1 MQSNTAMENNINPL
15 KLQIMCKFCENTE
28 KIETIYQT
36 LYLKINGNHLGIYY
50 DSFSCDSA
58 IYEDNIVNIEYC
70 PFCGKKI
77 KE

>member
-15 KLQIMCKFCENTE
+15 KLQTMCKFCENNE
-28 KIETIYQT
+28 EIETIYQT

-50 DSFSCDSA
+50 DSYSCDSA
-58 IYEDNIVNIEYC
+58 IYEDNIVDIKYC